1 MENVYKRTGILF
13 KILPCIFLVI
23 FIGMICC
30 SSCFAS
36 NYTINF
42 EENNVIFPTDF
53 NIDETPYWVLYKY
66 KNGPDDAKVGLVYSS
81 KPFYSWN
88 ANNSLIAFKDD
99 GSVEVRYFVLSS
111 SVNDYDFSSL
121 SPSKATGWASSVK
134 EILSSNH
141 DIYLCTR
148 DSSNNFVID
157 DSSLVF
163 QAPPQVEEAV
173 IAKQIQPEEMN
184 KTLQEIVGILP
195 IVMIVVVSYLALRKA
210 LKMLS
215 TSLRNS

>member
-30 SSCFAS
+30 SGCFAS
-36 NYTINF
+36 FVVTYEDINISIPDLPF
-42 EENNVIFPTDF
+42 SLEDTTQNVFLYVTYRTDAYS
-53 NIDETPYWVLYKY
+53 ESSPYYGTPYYQTLYLITTDASDFYYNNFNCTLYTYSKGF
-66 KNGPDDAKVGLVYSS
+66 NGKLS
-81 KPFYSWN
+81 
-88 ANNSLIAFKDD
+88 NSLDSGEWSSGVTGSYSALKNRTNMSLIFSTCDVLDKD
-99 GSVEVRYFVLSS
+99 GSV
-111 SVNDYDFSSL
+111 
-121 SPSKATGWASSVK
+121 
-134 EILSSNH
+134 
-141 DIYLCTR
+141 
-148 DSSNNFVID
+148 
-157 DSSLVF
+157 VF
-163 QAPPQVEEAV
+163 QATPQVEGI

-215 TSLRNS
+215 SSLKQS

>member
-36 NYTINF
+36 INF
-42 EENNVIFPTDF
+42 NYNDEVYDFPDIPSSLTFNRGEDTFKVSDYDYLLIIYYDNPNYGFAFILHNDDSLLIKDYSVDKKEIVIDGGFLSVCYDKTQSEY
-53 NIDETPYWVLYKY
+53 ILA
-66 KNGPDDAKVGLVYSS
+66 GSS
-81 KPFYSWN
+81 KNTTSIYKPLSEITFSN
-88 ANNSLIAFKDD
+88 VNIVNED
-99 GSVEVRYFVLSS
+99 GSV
-111 SVNDYDFSSL
+111 
-121 SPSKATGWASSVK
+121 
-134 EILSSNH
+134 
-141 DIYLCTR
+141 
-148 DSSNNFVID
+148 
-157 DSSLVF
+157 VF
-163 QAPPQVEEAV
+163 QAPPQVGEAV
-173 IAKQIQPEEMN
+173 IAKQIQPKEMN

>member
-36 NYTINF
+36 FDITCENKTFTLPDLPVDVNSTSFKNVFIVLLYRTDVYADGSPYYTTAELYYTNSDSF
-42 EENNVIFPTDF
+42 YYKSFNASGYFCSLSSGDPTEWISKTGNSWSSLKDRSNG
-53 NIDETPYWVLYKY
+53 NIIVFSKNDVL
-66 KNGPDDAKVGLVYSS
+66 NE
-81 KPFYSWN
+81 
-88 ANNSLIAFKDD
+88 D
-99 GSVEVRYFVLSS
+99 GSV
-111 SVNDYDFSSL
+111 
-121 SPSKATGWASSVK
+121 
-134 EILSSNH
+134 
-141 DIYLCTR
+141 
-148 DSSNNFVID
+148 
-157 DSSLVF
+157 VF
-163 QAPPQVEEAV
+163 QNPPQEKPLEGI
-173 IAKQIQPEEMN
+173 IAKQIQPKEMN

-215 TSLRNS
+215 TLLKQS

>member
-36 NYTINF
+36 FDITYEDINISVPDLPF
-42 EENNVIFPTDF
+42 SLEDTSKNVFMYVTYSTDAYA
-53 NIDETPYWVLYKY
+53 DGTPYYQSLYLCVTDADDFYYNNFKCARY
-66 KNGPDDAKVGLVYSS
+66 FSTGNFNGKLS
-81 KPFYSWN
+81 
-88 ANNSLIAFKDD
+88 NSLASEEWSAVSNGEYSALKNSNYLLIFSNCDVLDED
-99 GSVEVRYFVLSS
+99 GSV
-111 SVNDYDFSSL
+111 
-121 SPSKATGWASSVK
+121 
-134 EILSSNH
+134 
-141 DIYLCTR
+141 
-148 DSSNNFVID
+148 
-157 DSSLVF
+157 VF
-163 QAPPQVEEAV
+163 QKSPQEKPLEGV
-173 IAKQIQPEEMN
+173 IAKQIQPKEMN

-215 TSLRNS
+215 TLLKQS